1 MLWRVL
7 TGIVALAVGGLWI
20 AQGVGLARGSFMTDQ
35 SQYTVLGIVVVLV
48 GLALLAWAAAR
59 ARRTRSA

>member
-1 MLWRVL
+1 MWWRVAA
-7 TGIVALAVGGLWI
+7 GVVALAVGGLWI

-48 GLALLAWAAAR
+48 GLGLLAWAAALVRRRR
-59 ARRTRSA
+59 AV